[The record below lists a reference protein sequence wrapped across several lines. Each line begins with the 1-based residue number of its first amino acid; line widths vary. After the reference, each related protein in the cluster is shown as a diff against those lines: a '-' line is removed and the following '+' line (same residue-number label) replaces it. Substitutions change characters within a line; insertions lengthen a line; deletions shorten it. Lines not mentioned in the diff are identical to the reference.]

1 MNIKKLLFCAV
12 ALLFG
17 TVAFA
22 QLGQKPGP
30 GAPGPFTVK
39 LGETLN
45 GKVVT
50 SPKITAE
57 GVTLEK
63 GTKIKVKAVPA
74 KGYSFDSGYQVTSS
88 RFGYGTFKEY
98 MTQEFE
104 VEVGADIMVG
114 ASFIESSK
122 LKGHKVISDVV
133 YAKPGV
139 KTLKYDAFI
148 PEGAKNLPGIVIIH
162 GGGWG
167 SNNEDIMR
175 GLAREL
181 IKGDRY
187 VVFSIDYRWQNN
199 GDGDDKPNT
208 MTDLIADC
216 YGAILHIQEHA
227 AEYGLDPTK
236 LGVTGDSAGGHLAA
250 AVANDV
256 ERVGDRGFG
265 KTPGVYEVLP
275 TYMPKGMTAAQAKE
289 SLMAIQAAAPSY
301 GIFSVAGIR
310 RFFMNLGTDEEA
322 SALAPLDN
330 IPDPKK
336 RAIPTWLNRGSVDGL
351 ISDESTVEYFDAMQK
366 AGQEVYYVKVAGA
379 NHAYYDWKPDA
390 ITKATF
396 VRYGVP
402 YAAAMKSFFD
412 KIFYVDNTE
421 FVL

>member
-1 MNIKKLLFCAV
+1 MNARKLLV
-12 ALLFG
+12 SALSMFMMG
-17 TVAFA
+17 TAAFA
-22 QLGQKPGP
+22 QLGEKPA
-30 GAPGPFTVK
+30 APAAGPFTVK

-45 GKVVT
+45 GKIVT

-57 GVTLEK
+57 GVVLER
-63 GTKIKVKAVPA
+63 GTKIKVKAVPS
-74 KGYSFDSGYQVTSS
+74 KGYSFDSGYQVTST

-148 PEGAKNLPGIVIIH
+148 PDGAKNLPGIVIIH

-199 GDGDDKPNT
+199 GDGDDEPNT

-256 ERVGDRGFG
+256 ERVGGNGFG
-265 KTPGVYEVLP
+265 VKPGVYEVLP
-275 TYMPKGMTAAQAKE
+275 TYMPKGMTPDKARE
-289 SLMAIQAAAPSY
+289 SLKAIKASAPSY

-310 RFFMNLGTDEEA
+310 RFFKNLGSDEEA
-322 SALAPLDN
+322 AALAPLDN
-330 IPDPKK
+330 IPDPAK

-351 ISDESTVEYFDAMQK
+351 ISDESTVEYFEAMQK

-379 NHAYYDWKPDA
+379 
-390 ITKATF
+390 
-396 VRYGVP
+396 
-402 YAAAMKSFFD
+402 
-412 KIFYVDNTE
+412 
-421 FVL
+421 